1 MAAVPTS
8 TGTYLSNLFN
18 PQVVGDMIQ
27 SKLVDAMRFSPLCRI
42 DTTLAGRA
50 GDTITL
56 PKYAYIGD
64 ATTVAEGA
72 DIPIS
77 QLTASTT
84 SVQIHK
90 IAKGVQLTDEAVLS
104 GYGDPMGETI
114 SQLTLSIASQMDNE
128 VLGKLD
134 AITGSMAYTAAA
146 RATATDV
153 CKALTLFKEDIDGDK
168 VLFVSPETYEGL
180 RGASSWV
187 PNSDVS
193 AEMVIRGMV
202 GQVYG
207 CQVVV
212 SNKLTAKKAA
222 FIVKPGAL
230 AVYMKRDTL
239 VEADR
244 DIINKSTVITADKHF
259 AAYLYNE
266 SQAIKITETVA

>member
-1 MAAVPTS
+1 MAAVSTS
-8 TGTYLSNLFN
+8 TGTYLTNLFN

-27 SKLVDAMRFSPLCRI
+27 AKLVDAMKFSPLCRI

-64 ATTVAEGA
+64 AATVAEGA
-72 DIPIS
+72 DIPIK
-77 QLTASTT
+77 QLTASTAQ
-84 SVQIHK
+84 VEIHK
-90 IAKGVQLTDEAVLS
+90 IGNGVQLTDEAVLS
-104 GYGDPMGETI
+104 GYGDPRGEAI

-128 VLGKLD
+128 VLGTLD
-134 AITGSMAYTAAA
+134 AISGGMMHTATA
-146 RATATDV
+146 RATADDV
-153 CKALTLFKEDIDGDK
+153 CTALTLFKEDIDGDK
-168 VLFVSPETYEGL
+168 VLLVSPETYEGL
-180 RGASSWV
+180 RKASSWV

-212 SNKLTAKKAA
+212 ANKLTAKKAA

-239 VEADR
+239 VETDR

-259 AAYLYNE
+259 AAYLYDT
-266 SQAIKITETVA
+266 SKAIKIKETVA